1 MAAVA
6 PMDMDMEETKYD
18 PTSIPLKCTICPKQP
33 VFSDVSHLLTH
44 CSSKSHLSYRFK
56 TELRS
61 GKDDESRETLQ
72 QYLRWEETSGI
83 KGLLLNGLKQRK
95 TKDRQSV
102 AGRPAQNKPKAF
114 QNRDDLVKNEPVG
127 EQLDRTPVL
136 THWIT
141 DPNNASLQFHNL
153 RHGHGYLDPPGFQ
166 TPVMKRMRS
175 DFSALDTPDN
185 NMQEFAGKYARWPS
199 ETATSDSI
207 LPSSEVTSEI
217 TEFDDDDDE
226 SSKLKGIR
234 YPGMGLFDSANE
246 QQKRKR
252 NQRKDES
259 VLKLME
265 EASTTIERNE
275 VIYNGDWT
283 LQRERD
289 VYASPSIY
297 EGSPDRELEEADNHK
312 KKRNR
317 RASTLANAKPRAT
330 RSSARTKTVAK
341 TKSTREDTMSIDQD
355 EGISQV
361 SGHSHGGMESYDV
374 FHDPPQRSPHHNG
387 SPMGSFFELRHRPA
401 LKALSSNG
409 PLPSN
414 GQLGSSGPKN
424 LNGPQ
429 LSYFSQRDN
438 MANSYSGLPS
448 NGLSNS
454 GLPSGLPS
462 NGFFSSQQHPNYS
475 GLNPLSIS
483 GRPSYM
489 QSFNY
494 SGYGGESPRAPNTS
508 AFQPINQMVRS
519 MSTAMPYSSS
529 YASPYPADPN
539 LERPASDC
547 DV

>member
-6 PMDMDMEETKYD
+6 PMDMEETKYD
-18 PTSIPLKCTICPKQP
+18 PTLIPLKCTLCPKQP
-33 VFSDVSHLLTH
+33 IFSDVSHLLTH
-44 CSSKSHLSYRFK
+44 CSSKSHLSHRFK

-61 GKDDESRETLQ
+61 GNDDASRETMQ
-72 QYLRWEETSGI
+72 QYLKWEETSGI
-83 KGLLLNGLKQRK
+83 KELLIERLEAKENKKPAKR
-95 TKDRQSV
+95 
-102 AGRPAQNKPKAF
+102 GRPAGTANRPKAF
-114 QNRDDLVKNEPVG
+114 QNRDDLVKNEPAG
-127 EQLDRTPVL
+127 EQLDHTPVL

-153 RHGHGYLDPPGFQ
+153 RHGHAYLDPPGFQ
-166 TPVMKRMRS
+166 TPVMKRSRS
-175 DFSALDTPDN
+175 DFPASDTPDN
-185 NMQEFAGKYARWPS
+185 MFASKYDRWPS

-265 EASTTIERNE
+265 EASTTIEQKE
-275 VIYNGDWT
+275 YIYSEDWT

-297 EGSPDRELEEADNHK
+297 EGSPGRELEEADNHK

-317 RASTLANAKPRAT
+317 RASTLTNAKPRAT
-330 RSSARTKTVAK
+330 RTSARNKTVAK
-341 TKSTREDTMSIDQD
+341 AKSTREETMSIEQD
-355 EGISQV
+355 ESISQI
-361 SGHSHGGMESYDV
+361 SGHSHGAMESYDV
-374 FHDPPQRSPHHNG
+374 FHDPPQRSPHRSG
-387 SPMGSFFELRHRPA
+387 SPMGSFFDLRHRPA
-401 LKALSSNG
+401 LKALPSNG

-414 GQLGSSGPKN
+414 GQLGSSGPKP
-424 LNGPQ
+424 LNGSQ
-429 LSYFSQRDN
+429 LSYFSPRDS

-448 NGLSNS
+448 NGLSNN
-454 GLPSGLPS
+454 GLPS
-462 NGFFSSQQHPNYS
+462 NGFFSSQQHPSYN

-494 SGYGGESPRAPNTS
+494 SGYGSESPRAPNTS
-508 AFQPINQMVRS
+508 AFQPINPMVRS

-529 YASPYPADPN
+529 YASPYPADPA
-539 LERPASDC
+539 LERLPSDF